1 MNDVA
6 LHELAA
12 RLKLWGDALFNLS
25 FNACASFGLALA
37 LSLLIFRAFRLERSR
52 LGLVVLVLPF
62 VKLVLEFVRGVPAES
77 FFWRS
82 EQGVRQVLGSFRVGF
97 GFTAAG
103 PLVQARLWA
112 RHAGGVSPQSAGDLA
127 ERALAAKLGAAVAP
141 FVAFAL
147 VTASCIAVSCAWS
160 RRSAAAARVRGLAE
174 RATLRELR
182 AAGFRVVRVLESRE
196 LSGPPFA
203 AGILAPCVF
212 LPERLTRVLPPAELE
227 AVVQHELAH
236 IRRFD
241 APLVFALETLKCWFW
256 YVPGTSAAVARVAAH
271 LERRADDAALAAGVG
286 APALARALVTAAEL
300 ACDEVEP
307 YALGM
312 TGSESVLGSRVRRLL
327 VDAQAHS
334 SSARPPAKS
343 PRALL
348 GALKLVGAA
357 WCALAVLR
365 LVAFGNHAP

>member
-6 LHELAA
+6 PHELAA
-12 RLKLWGDALFNLS
+12 TLKLWGDALFNLS
-25 FNACASFGLALA
+25 FNACASFWLALA
-37 LSLLIFRAFRLERSR
+37 LSLLIFRAFRLEQSR

-62 VKLVLEFVRGVPAES
+62 VKLALEFARGVPAAS

-103 PLVQARLWA
+103 PLVQAQLWA
-112 RHAGGVSPQSAGDLA
+112 RHAGGTSPQSAGDLA
-127 ERALAAKLGAAVAP
+127 VRALAGKLGPAVAP

-147 VTASCIAVSCAWS
+147 VAASCTGVLRAWS
-160 RRSAAAARVRGLAE
+160 RRLAASARVRGIAE

-182 AAGFRVVRVLESRE
+182 AVGFRVVRVLESGE

-212 LPERLTRVLPPAELE
+212 LPERLTRVLPPAEVE

-241 APLVFALETLKCWFW
+241 AALMFALETLKCWFW

-271 LERRADDAALAAGVG
+271 LERRAADAALASGVG
-286 APALARALVTAAEL
+286 APALARALVTTAEL
-300 ACDEVEP
+300 ACEHAEP

-312 TGSESVLGSRVRRLL
+312 TGSAAVLESRVRRLL
-327 VDAQAHS
+327 SDVPVRS
-334 SSARPPAKS
+334 GSAAPAAKS
-343 PRALL
+343 SRVLL
-348 GALKLVGAA
+348 GALKLVAA
-357 WCALAVLR
+357 GWCALAVLR
-365 LVAFGNHAP
+365 LVAFGNHTP